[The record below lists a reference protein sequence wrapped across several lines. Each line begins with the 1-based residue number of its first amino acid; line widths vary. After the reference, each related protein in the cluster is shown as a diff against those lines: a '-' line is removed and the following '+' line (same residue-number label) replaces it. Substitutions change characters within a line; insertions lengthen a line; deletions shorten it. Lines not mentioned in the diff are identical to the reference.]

1 MTITIPIEKQRF
13 YYNRKINCMP
23 ATGWVR
29 HGETKHILTPD
40 TCLGQLDWGRGVWAY
55 NSLWLW
61 ASASGFLPDGR
72 TLGLNMGYGFGD
84 TSAASENAFI
94 LNGKLHKLEDE
105 LGAFV
110 VALQPQYP
118 LAELPPEKISQL
130 QQAEKDLG
138 VVLLAYKKD

>member
-1 MTITIPIEKQRF
+1 MTAPRM
-13 YYNRKINCMP
+13 NL
-23 ATGWVR
+23 A
-29 HGETKHILTPD
+29 D
-40 TCLGQLDWGRGVWAY
+40 LDAQH
-55 NSLWLW
+55 L
-61 ASASGFLPDGR
+61 D
-72 TLGLNMGYGFGD
+72 
-84 TSAASENAFI
+84 
-94 LNGKLHKLEDE
+94 KLHKLEDE